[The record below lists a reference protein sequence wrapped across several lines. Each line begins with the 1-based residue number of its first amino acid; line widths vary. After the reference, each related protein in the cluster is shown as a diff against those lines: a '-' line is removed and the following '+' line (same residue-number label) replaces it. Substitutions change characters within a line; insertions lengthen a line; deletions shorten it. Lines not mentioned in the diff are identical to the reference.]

1 MPPTHQAETRFTPTV
16 LPKYVVITPVRNEA
30 AYIEKTL
37 TSMVA
42 QTVKPAQWIIVN
54 DGSADRTGQIVSNY
68 AAQYPWI
75 RLINREDRGFRQ
87 LGPGVVDAFYEGFGQ
102 ITHTDYDVVVK
113 LDGDLSFEP
122 NYFEELM
129 NQFAANPRL
138 GIASGVP
145 IELNGGKWD
154 TWKALHSC
162 THGQTKLYRREC
174 FEAIGGI
181 PRSLGWDGI
190 DDWKARMLGW
200 QTVAFEYLRVLH
212 HRIQGAATGTL
223 KSRVERGQGAYF
235 MGYHPLYMSLRG
247 IRRMINRPYVIGGC
261 AMIWGYVAS
270 WLARREQVESE
281 LVRFVRR
288 TQLRLLASLV
298 RSSLSIRLSRSGEDS
313 G

>member
-1 MPPTHQAETRFTPTV
+1 MHPTHQAETSITPTV

-30 AYIEKTL
+30 AYIEETL

-54 DGSADRTGQIVSNY
+54 DGSTDRTGQIVSDY
-68 AAQYPWI
+68 ATQYPWI

-87 LGPGVVDAFYEGFGQ
+87 RGPGVVDAFYEGFGQ
-102 ITHTDYDVVVK
+102 ITHSRYDIVVK

-122 NYFEELM
+122 NYFEELL
-129 NQFAANPRL
+129 NQFAANPGL
-138 GIASGVP
+138 GIASGLTYVFHGN
-145 IELNGGKWD
+145 EWV
-154 TWKALHSC
+154 TEKARHSC
-162 THGQTKLYRREC
+162 TQGPTKLYRREC

-181 PRSLGWDGI
+181 QRSLGWDGI

-200 QTVAFEYLRVLH
+200 QTVTFEYLRVLH
-212 HRIQGAATGTL
+212 HRAEGAAAGTL
-223 KSRVERGQGAYF
+223 KSRVEQGQGAYF
-235 MGYHPLYMSLRG
+235 MGYHPLYMFARG
-247 IRRMINRPYVIGGC
+247 IRRMISRPYVIGGC
-261 AMIWGYVAS
+261 VMIWGYVAS
-270 WLARREQVESE
+270 WLARREQVEPE

-298 RSSLSIRLSRSGEDS
+298 RSSLSARPSRLGEDS

>member
-1 MPPTHQAETRFTPTV
+1 MPSTQRAKTRFTPTV

-54 DGSADRTGQIVSNY
+54 DGSTDRTEQIVSAY

-87 LGPGVVDAFYEGFGQ
+87 RGPGVVGAFYEGFGQ
-102 ITHTDYDVVVK
+102 ITHTRYDIVVK

-122 NYFEELM
+122 NYFEELL
-129 NQFAANPRL
+129 NQFAANPKL
-138 GIASGVP
+138 GIASGQPYAFDGQEWVTEKP
-145 IELNGGKWD
+145 LIP
-154 TWKALHSC
+154 C
-162 THGQTKLYRREC
+162 THGPTKLYRREC
-174 FEAIGGI
+174 FEAMGGI

-200 QTVAFEYLRVLH
+200 QIMSFEYLKVLH
-212 HRIQGAATGTL
+212 HRAWGAATGTF
-223 KSRVERGQGAYF
+223 KDRVEQGQGAYF
-235 MGYHPLYMSLRG
+235 MGYHLLYMLLRC
-247 IRRMINRPYVIGGC
+247 IRRMVDRPYVVGGLL
-261 AMIWGYVAS
+261 MIWGYVAS
-270 WLARREQVESE
+270 WLARREQVEPE
-281 LVRFVRR
+281 LARFVRR

-298 RSSLSIRLSRSGEDS
+298 RPSLSARPSGEDLS
-313 G
+313 